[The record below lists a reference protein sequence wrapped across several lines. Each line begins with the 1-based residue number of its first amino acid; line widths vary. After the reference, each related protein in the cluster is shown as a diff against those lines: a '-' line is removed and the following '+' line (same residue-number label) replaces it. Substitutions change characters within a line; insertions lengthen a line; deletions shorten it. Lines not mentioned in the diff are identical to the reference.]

1 MFYGFI
7 KRAGTALIVGAMLL
21 IASAAA
27 FAAPSPFTLPE
38 GAVVIYVGIDDVTGD
53 GVLDQVFLAG
63 KRLEADSDFMAQ
75 HGLYIISGKDGSV
88 IEKWLGDESAGY
100 PGTISF
106 GRMNPD
112 ASVDMLI
119 ELPSGGSGGITTA
132 MPVTFQDGKYALL
145 ADLYLLNDG
154 PSVDFVV
161 EDGYKLTVKY
171 EGIGYTL
178 DLLNGK
184 AKDDEGIYKGL
195 YDANGRKVGTLKPAI
210 DPVSASELMD
220 LNNDGIFEIVTYRS
234 IWAAYH
240 ANGLG
245 YARSTW
251 GWEGDAI
258 KPRFVSVKPNFN
270 PQSYVDYIN
279 SITETDPVEAMKL
292 AVAKYLTAFEAA
304 PKYWRYQGYMVLR
317 SYQEAVAEKV
327 TAALPEVSSADQ
339 ATMTKVYEYAD
350 KLAGVG
356 IGIFYVGQGR
366 IAAIPDP
373 KFHLAKFEKY
383 LPKDAIEFLLLETVE
398 VYDIWVAD
406 GALQIQMEEVGNRL
420 HDWEYFLQS
429 YQDSPLSG
437 AAMEQY
443 VAKLAAF
450 LLGMDNTPNF
460 SYTDGSLNPGVMASF
475 EKYVREFYG
484 SPSAGVVSKAMDL
497 IRANKGKLTQ
507 QMIDQIIGLLPKP
520 VEQEAA
526 PQTQTP

>member
-1 MFYGFI
+1 MVNWFM
-7 KRAGTALIVGAMLL
+7 KRAGAAAIAVALLL

-27 FAAPSPFTLPE
+27 SAAPEPFTLPE
-38 GAVVIYVGIDDVTGD
+38 GAVIVYMGIDDVTGD
-53 GVLDQVFLAG
+53 GILDQVFLAG
-63 KRLEADSDFMAQ
+63 KRAQADADFMGQ

-100 PGTISF
+100 PGIISF

-112 ASVDMLI
+112 ASVDMLL
-119 ELPSGGSGGITTA
+119 EFPSGGSGGITTA
-132 MPVTFQDGKYALL
+132 MPVSFQDGKYALL

-154 PSVDFVV
+154 PPVDFVV

-184 AKDDEGIYKGL
+184 AKDEDGIYKGL
-195 YDANGRKVGTLKPAI
+195 YDETGRKVGTLKPVI
-210 DPVSASELMD
+210 DPVSSSELLD
-220 LNNDGIFEIVTYRS
+220 LNGDGIFELVTYRG

-251 GWEGDAI
+251 GWEDDAV

-279 SITETDPVEAMKL
+279 SIAETDPVEAMKL

-304 PKYWRYQGYMVLR
+304 PKSWRYQGYLVLR
-317 SYQEAVAEKV
+317 SYQEAVAAKV
-327 TAALPEVSSADQ
+327 TEALPAVNGADQ

-373 KFHLAKFEKY
+373 KFQLAKFERL
-383 LPKDAIEFLLLETVE
+383 LPVDAVEFLLLETVE

-406 GALQIQMEEVGNRL
+406 GALQIQQEEVGNRL

-429 YQDSPLSG
+429 YQDSPLAG

-460 SYTDGSLNPGVMASF
+460 SYTDGSLNPGVMASY

-484 SPSAGVVSKAMDL
+484 SPSAGVVSQAMGL
-497 IRANKGKLTQ
+497 IKANKGKLTQ
-507 QMIDQIIGLLPKP
+507 QMIDDIIGLLPKP
-520 VEQEAA
+520 QQQEAPA
-526 PQTQTP
+526 SQTP